1 MGSGKRATT
10 SLASPPD
17 ETIERQGTDTSGQE
31 TSLSTASAPKLTTD
45 VVITHEDIDRAHDR
59 ERVFAARAR
68 RGIFSRLRLL
78 WLLVGP
84 GILVML
90 GENDGPSMLSYAAT
104 GSRYGVGFFIP
115 FVVLTFVMAVIVQE
129 MTVRLGSATHR
140 GHAELIFD
148 RFGPFWGW
156 FSMIDLGIGNFLT
169 LITEFIAIRA
179 GLGFF
184 GVPPWAAILGA
195 LAVLYLAL
203 VTHRYWTW
211 ERITLAAAA
220 FNLVFVPV
228 ALLAHA
234 NWREVG
240 HALTTWSP
248 LPGGLTKYTLLII
261 LADIGATVTPWMLF
275 FQQSATVDKGLTKRD
290 VRFGRIDTALG
301 AALAATAAV
310 ATILA
315 TAPLFVHHMSA
326 ENFQAAEFAQALQPL
341 IGRFGA
347 SLFALGI
354 VEAGMVA
361 CITISTSSA
370 YAFGEVARRPHSLN
384 LPLREGKSFYLVLF
398 LCAAAAGAIVLIPGL
413 PLVYVVLVVNVIAVL
428 AMPPAL
434 VFLFMLANDRK
445 IMGDLVTPPLVNA
458 LATGV
463 VIFLTLAG
471 ILFGISVIA
480 PNLFAFIGGK

>member
-1 MGSGKRATT
+1 MEQKTKETELPCHEPPVSADPAPQ
-10 SLASPPD
+10 LAP
-17 ETIERQGTDTSGQE
+17 G
-31 TSLSTASAPKLTTD
+31 

-59 ERVFAARAR
+59 ERVVSARAR
-68 RGIFSRLRLL
+68 HGIFSRLRLL

-104 GSRYGVGFFIP
+104 GSRFGVGFFVP
-115 FVVLTFVMAVIVQE
+115 FVVLTFVMALIVQE

-184 GVPPWAAILGA
+184 GVPPWAAILSA

-228 ALLAHA
+228 ALLARP
-234 NWREVG
+234 NWSSIA
-240 HALTTWSP
+240 HALITWTP
-248 LPGGLTKYTLLII
+248 LPGGLTRDTVLIL

-275 FQQSATVDKGLTKRD
+275 FQQSATVDKGLTKGD

-301 AALAATAAV
+301 AGLAAIAAV

-315 TAPLFVHHMSA
+315 TAPLFAHHMSA
-326 ENFQAAEFAQALQPL
+326 ENFQAAEFAQALVPL
-341 IGRFGA
+341 IDSAQLCSLWGSLKPAWSPA
-347 SLFALGI
+347 SLFQRPRLTLLEKWPTGPTALTFLCGRASRFI
-354 VEAGMVA
+354 SSCSCAPWPQVPSCSSQA
-361 CITISTSSA
+361 CRSCMSFWLSTSLLCWRCL
-370 YAFGEVARRPHSLN
+370 RRWSSCSC
-384 LPLREGKSFYLVLF
+384 LRTTGKSW
-398 LCAAAAGAIVLIPGL
+398 AI
-413 PLVYVVLVVNVIAVL
+413 
-428 AMPPAL
+428 
-434 VFLFMLANDRK
+434 
-445 IMGDLVTPPLVNA
+445 
-458 LATGV
+458 
-463 VIFLTLAG
+463 
-471 ILFGISVIA
+471 S
-480 PNLFAFIGGK
+480 

>member
-1 MGSGKRATT
+1 MGSGKRIAT
-10 SLASPPD
+10 SLASAPN
-17 ETIERQGTDTSGQE
+17 ETKEQPGTGGSFQEPSVSTGQ
-31 TSLSTASAPKLTTD
+31 APKLAPD

-59 ERVFAARAR
+59 ERVFTARAR
-68 RGIFSRLRLL
+68 RGIFSRFRLL

-104 GSRYGVGFFIP
+104 GSRFGVGFFIP
-115 FVVLTFVMAVIVQE
+115 FVVLTFIMALVVQE

-184 GVPPWAAILGA
+184 GVPPWIAILSA

-228 ALLAHA
+228 ALLARP
-234 NWREVG
+234 NWG
-240 HALTTWSP
+240 SFAHALTTWTP
-248 LPGGLTKYTLLII
+248 LPGGLTRDTVLIL

-275 FQQSATVDKGLTKRD
+275 FQQSATVDKGLTKGD
-290 VRFGRIDTALG
+290 VRFGRIDTAIG

-315 TAPLFVHHMSA
+315 TAPLFGHHMSA
-326 ENFQAAEFAQALQPL
+326 ENFQ
-341 IGRFGA
+341 
-347 SLFALGI
+347 
-354 VEAGMVA
+354 
-361 CITISTSSA
+361 
-370 YAFGEVARRPHSLN
+370 
-384 LPLREGKSFYLVLF
+384 
-398 LCAAAAGAIVLIPGL
+398 
-413 PLVYVVLVVNVIAVL
+413 
-428 AMPPAL
+428 
-434 VFLFMLANDRK
+434 
-445 IMGDLVTPPLVNA
+445 
-458 LATGV
+458 
-463 VIFLTLAG
+463 
-471 ILFGISVIA
+471 
-480 PNLFAFIGGK
+480 